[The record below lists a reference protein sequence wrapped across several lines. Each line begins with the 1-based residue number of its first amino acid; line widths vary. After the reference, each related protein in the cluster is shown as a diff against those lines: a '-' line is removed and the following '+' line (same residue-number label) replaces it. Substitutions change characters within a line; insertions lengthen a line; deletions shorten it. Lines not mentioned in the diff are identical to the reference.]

1 MQPQHV
7 KSVTKAIAIIMDHF
21 AKEYF
26 TDGSK
31 IQGKFLSRNSSDN
44 ISYISKNHPNG
55 GHT

>member
-7 KSVTKAIAIIMDHF
+7 KSVTKAIAITMGHF
-21 AKEYF
+21 VKEYF

-31 IQGKFLSRNSSDN
+31 IQGKSLSRNSSDN
-44 ISYISKNHPNG
+44 ISSISKSHPNG